1 MTGTDQQWNGQ
12 EFKCK
17 QIIEN
22 KRWRR
27 TKRRKEVWSNNLT
40 EAFIWKRNHLTLTGL
55 GGLIVLLIN
64 DFSSTTE
71 NVGVCLNI
79 YMQDSGWVVF
89 YLKWLFPTVS
99 LSCLSFFFSDGFS
112 LRFSFSTQ
120 TCQQIF
126 IQHKELAGCC
136 DCPWQWHGYTQG
148 WDWLA
153 MMITWPKNCQRWLQ
167 T

>member
-99 LSCLSFFFSDGFS
+99 LSCLSFFFFRWF
-112 LRFSFSTQ
+112 LAPLF
-120 TCQQIF
+120 IF
-126 IQHKELAGCC
+126 YSNLPADFHSA
-136 DCPWQWHGYTQG
+136 QG
-148 WDWLA
+148 ISWL
-153 MMITWPKNCQRWLQ
+153 L
-167 T
+167 